1 MIHSA
6 LSRSIGRTT
15 LPARDLIKGAGMVQ
29 RRQRERS
36 LFEVL
41 LPDGHKLWPDWLRRI
56 DTLLED
62 EAVIETVAQALE
74 ARWPQSRRR
83 GRPGTPAEVVL
94 RMLVLKHLFD
104 WSYDDLER
112 EVRANLVYRAFTR
125 IDAEEVP
132 DAKTILKIAG
142 ALGPEV
148 IEQLHRQV
156 VEVAKRAGVTH
167 GRRFRIDTT
176 VVETNV
182 HYPTDSSLLQDGVRV
197 LTRTMQRASAALGDH
212 RGRVR
217 DRRRSVGRR
226 VLVIG
231 RQARSPETREALVRS
246 YRRLMAT
253 TRAVARDAV
262 TMVRRIR
269 QRLRTAPRPVATT
282 LIQARQRIEQVQPLV
297 HRILE
302 QTRARLLGGDTHVP
316 DKVLSV
322 FEPHTEAIRKGKI
335 AKPTEFGKLVT
346 IQESEH
352 QIITAYEVHER
363 RPADMTLWTP
373 ALDRHLAIFD
383 RPPDLAAG
391 DRGFASAKNEEAA
404 MQRGVRRIIL
414 PRPGRKTP
422 TRRAHERQRWFRRGQ
437 RWRVGCEGRISV
449 IKRRHGLRRCRYH
462 GADGTARW
470 VGLGVIANN
479 LVTSA
484 TFLNARATA

>member
-1 MIHSA
+1 
-6 LSRSIGRTT
+6 
-15 LPARDLIKGAGMVQ
+15 MVQ

-41 LPDGHKLWPDWLRRI
+41 LPDGHKLWPEWLRKI

-62 EAVIETVAQALE
+62 EAVIETVVRGLE

-83 GRPGTPAEVVL
+83 GRPGTPADVVL
-94 RMLVLKHLFD
+94 RMLILKHLFD
-104 WSYDDLER
+104 WSYDDLEH

-125 IDAEEVP
+125 IDAGDVP
-132 DAKTILKIAG
+132 DAKTILKIAR

-197 LTRTMQRASAALGDH
+197 LTRTMQRVSAALGD
-212 RGRVR
+212 RRRRVR
-217 DRRRSVGRR
+217 NRLRSIGRR

-231 RQARSPETREALVRS
+231 RQARSPETRDALVQS
-246 YRRLMAT
+246 YRKLMAT
-253 TRAVARDAV
+253 TRAVVRDAT
-262 TMVRRIR
+262 TMVRRIS
-269 QRLRTAPRPVATT
+269 QRLRTASAGTALTLRRARQQLQQMRPVVE
-282 LIQARQRIEQVQPLV
+282 RV
-297 HRILE
+297 LE
-302 QTRARLLGGDTHVP
+302 QTRARILGGDTHVP

-352 QIITAYEVHER
+352 QIITAYEVHDR

-373 ALDRHLAIFD
+373 ALDRHIAMFD
-383 RPPDLAAG
+383 RPPDLAAA
-391 DRGFASAKNEEAA
+391 DRGFASAANEAA
-404 MQRGVRRIIL
+404 AIVRGVRRVIL

-422 TRRAHERQRWFRRGQ
+422 ARRAHERQRWFRRGQ

-449 IKRRHGLRRCRYH
+449 IKRRHGLRRCRYR

-479 LVTSA
+479 LMCTAAFVNRRA
-484 TFLNARATA
+484 NA

>member
-1 MIHSA
+1 
-6 LSRSIGRTT
+6 
-15 LPARDLIKGAGMVQ
+15 MVR

-41 LPDGHKLWPDWLRRI
+41 LPDGHKLWPDWLRKI

-62 EAVIETVAQALE
+62 EAVIETVAQAME

-83 GRPGTPAEVVL
+83 GRLGTPAEVVL
-94 RMLVLKHLFD
+94 RMLILKHLFD

-125 IDAEEVP
+125 IDADEVP
-132 DAKTILKIAG
+132 DAKTILKIAR
-142 ALGPEV
+142 ALGPDV
-148 IEQLHRQV
+148 IEDLHRRV
-156 VEVAKRAGVTH
+156 VDIAKRAGVTH

-197 LTRTMQRASAALGDH
+197 LTRTMQRASAALGDA

-217 DRRRSVGRR
+217 NRLRSVGRR
-226 VLVIG
+226 VLIIG
-231 RQARSPETREALVRS
+231 RQARSPETRDALVRS

-253 TRAVARDAV
+253 TRAVMRDAD
-262 TMVRRIR
+262 TMVRRIN
-269 QRLRTAPRPVATT
+269 QRLRSASTATT
-282 LIQARQRIEQVQPLV
+282 SILSRARQQLRQMQPV
-297 HRILE
+297 VTRILE
-302 QTRARLLGGDTHVP
+302 QTRARLIGGDIHVP
-316 DKVLSV
+316 EKVLSV

-352 QIITAYEVHER
+352 QIITAYEVHDH
-363 RPADMTLWTP
+363 RPPDSTLWTP
-373 ALDRHLAIFD
+373 ALDRHIELFD
-383 RPPDLAAG
+383 RPPTIAAG
-391 DRGFASAKNEEAA
+391 DRGFASAANEAA
-404 MQRGVRRIIL
+404 AIARGVRRVIL

-422 TRRAHERQRWFRRGQ
+422 ARRAHERQRWFRRGQ

-449 IKRRHGLRRCRYH
+449 IKRRHGLRRCRYR

-479 LVTSA
+479 LMSAA
-484 TFLNARATA
+484 TFVTARAAR

>member
-1 MIHSA
+1 M
-6 LSRSIGRTT
+6 
-15 LPARDLIKGAGMVQ
+15 
-29 RRQRERS
+29 
-36 LFEVL
+36 L
-41 LPDGHKLWPDWLRRI
+41 L
-56 DTLLED
+56 
-62 EAVIETVAQALE
+62 
-74 ARWPQSRRR
+74 
-83 GRPGTPAEVVL
+83 
-94 RMLVLKHLFD
+94 LKHLFD

-112 EVRANLVYRAFTR
+112 EVRANLVYRMFTR
-125 IDAEEVP
+125 IDAGEVP
-132 DAKTILKIAG
+132 DAKTILKIAR

-156 VEVAKRAGVTH
+156 VAVAKRAGVTH

-197 LTRTMQRASAALGDH
+197 LTRTMQRAGPALGDP

-217 DRRRSVGRR
+217 NRLRSVGRR
-226 VLVIG
+226 TLIIG
-231 RQARSPETREALVRS
+231 RQARSPETRDALVRS
-246 YRRLMAT
+246 YRQLMAT
-253 TRAVARDAV
+253 TRAVVRDAT
-262 TMVRRIR
+262 TMVRRIS
-269 QRLRTAPRPVATT
+269 QRLRTVARSDATT
-282 LIQARQRIEQVQPLV
+282 LTQVRQRLQQVQPLIT
-297 HRILE
+297 RILD
-302 QTRARLLGGDTHVP
+302 QTRARLLGGDPHVP
-316 DKVLSV
+316 DKVLSI

-352 QIITAYEVHER
+352 QIITAYEVHDR
-363 RPADMTLWTP
+363 RPPDMTLWTP
-373 ALDRHLAIFD
+373 ALDRHIAIFD
-383 RPPDLAAG
+383 RPPAIAAG
-391 DRGFASAKNEEAA
+391 DRGFASARNEEAA
-404 MQRGVRRIIL
+404 VQRGVRRVIL

-422 TRRAHERQRWFRRGQ
+422 ARRAHERQRWFRRGQ

-479 LVTSA
+479 LISSA

>member
-1 MIHSA
+1 M
-6 LSRSIGRTT
+6 
-15 LPARDLIKGAGMVQ
+15 
-29 RRQRERS
+29 
-36 LFEVL
+36 
-41 LPDGHKLWPDWLRRI
+41 
-56 DTLLED
+56 
-62 EAVIETVAQALE
+62 IETVAQALE

-94 RMLVLKHLFD
+94 RMLILKHLFD

-125 IDAEEVP
+125 IDAGEVP
-132 DAKTILKIAG
+132 DAKTILKIAR

-197 LTRTMQRASAALGDH
+197 LTRTMQRASAALGDP

-217 DRRRSVGRR
+217 NRLRSVGRR
-226 VLVIG
+226 VLIIG
-231 RQARSPETREALVRS
+231 RQARSPETRDALVRS
-246 YRRLMAT
+246 YRQLMAT
-253 TRAVARDAV
+253 TRAVVRDAT
-262 TMVRRIR
+262 TMVRRIS
-269 QRLRTAPRPVATT
+269 QRLRTASAATATT
-282 LIQARQRIEQVQPLV
+282 LTRARQQLQQMQPLV
-297 HRILE
+297 TRVLD

-346 IQESEH
+346 IQEAEH
-352 QIITAYEVHER
+352 QIITAYEVHPT

-373 ALDRHLAIFD
+373 ALDRHIAMFG
-383 RPPDLAAG
+383 RAPDIAAG
-391 DRGFASAKNEEAA
+391 DRGFASAKNEDAA
-404 MQRGVRRIIL
+404 RARAACDASSCRGRGAKR
-414 PRPGRKTP
+414 
-422 TRRAHERQRWFRRGQ
+422 RRGA
-437 RWRVGCEGRISV
+437 RMNDSDGFVAASAGASAAKAASV
-449 IKRRHGLRRCRYH
+449 
-462 GADGTARW
+462 
-470 VGLGVIANN
+470 
-479 LVTSA
+479 
-484 TFLNARATA
+484 